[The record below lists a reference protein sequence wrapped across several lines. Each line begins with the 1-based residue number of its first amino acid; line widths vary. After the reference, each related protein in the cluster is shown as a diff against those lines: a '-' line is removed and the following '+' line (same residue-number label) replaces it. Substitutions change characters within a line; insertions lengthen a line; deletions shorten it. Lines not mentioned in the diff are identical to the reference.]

1 VGTGFPKRIC
11 ANAKSQV
18 RAHRQFLDNQPETHY
33 RAGLSQLPKNMLRPD
48 TFALTALLS
57 LLTALGPLAV
67 DMYLPSF
74 PDIGRVLNT
83 SPATVQLTLS
93 LYLVAYAA
101 GQVIYGPLSDRF
113 GRIPVLRSALAIF
126 CAASLACAL
135 APTIE
140 TLLVARAFQALGS
153 SGSIV
158 LARAIVRD
166 LYSGAR
172 AGRELSLM
180 GAIMSLAP
188 VGAPMIGGVIHT
200 AFGWRSHFVLQI
212 AFGLIAAFL
221 VWRKLPETLRT
232 PTPGPFSVR
241 TILSGYAII
250 ARNCAV
256 LSYLAMLSVSFA
268 GVFAWISG
276 SSFVLQDIYGLTAL
290 SYGLAFAAASFG
302 YLCGTTLATRIV
314 TRIGIDNTIGYGC
327 VALAIGGVGTVL
339 AVPLGGTS
347 PVLLIFAVAIYA
359 LGMGLSQP
367 QSMAGAMMP
376 FPDRAGAAS
385 SLLGVSQMLCAALS
399 GIVVGHML
407 GTSAWPVAI
416 PLAVAGVL
424 TLLLWVLTRGARARE
439 GGTHH

>member
-1 VGTGFPKRIC
+1 
-11 ANAKSQV
+11 
-18 RAHRQFLDNQPETHY
+18 
-33 RAGLSQLPKNMLRPD
+33 MLRPD

-74 PDIGRVLNT
+74 PDIGRVLGT

-93 LYLVAYAA
+93 LYLIAYAV
-101 GQVIYGPLSDRF
+101 GQVIYGPLSDRL
-113 GRIPVLRSALAIF
+113 GRIPVMRFALAIF
-126 CAASLACAL
+126 CVASLACAL
-135 APTIE
+135 APNIE
-140 TLLVARAFQALGS
+140 MLLAARAFQALGS
-153 SGSIV
+153 SGAIV

-188 VGAPMIGGVIHT
+188 VGAPMIGGVIHS
-200 AFGWRSHFVLQI
+200 AFGWRSHFVLQM

-221 VWRKLPETLRT
+221 VWRKLPETLRS

-241 TILSGYAII
+241 NILSGYAII
-250 ARNCAV
+250 ARNRAV

-276 SSFVLQDIYGLTAL
+276 SSYVLQDIYGLTAL
-290 SYGLAFAAASFG
+290 SFGLAFAAASFG

-314 TRIGIDNTIGYGC
+314 TRIGIDKTIGFGC
-327 VALAIGGVGTVL
+327 AALAIGGTSAAL
-339 AVPLGGTS
+339 AVAFGGASPIPL
-347 PVLLIFAVAIYA
+347 VAAVAVYA
-359 LGMGLSQP
+359 FGMGLSQP

-385 SLLGVSQMLCAALS
+385 SLTGVTMMLCAAIS
-399 GIVVGHML
+399 GIAVGHSL
-407 GTSAWPVAI
+407 GASAWPVAL
-416 PLAVAGVL
+416 PLAASGVL
-424 TLLLWVLTRGARARE
+424 TLLLWVLTRGARARD
-439 GGTHH
+439 GGHH